1 MRLTSWRYII
11 PEPFKSLR
19 RNLGMSIAA
28 VMTMV
33 ITLFLCGVMGIL
45 VLNIDANAKMLEDS
59 VAIKIFIEDD
69 INQEAMDTLS
79 AEVKAT
85 EGVES
90 VLFVSRAQGL
100 ADMSSNYGSSE
111 EILAAIETNPLPNS
125 YTVKATHPDLVAG
138 LAEQFETFDNVAT
151 VRYGQDSVEAMFVF
165 MNWVRALGMALMG
178 LLGFSAVILISMN
191 IRLSV
196 EARKEEIQV
205 MKYVGASNSFI
216 TWPFILE
223 GMLLGLL
230 GAIIASIIT
239 FSSYGAIADIL
250 ATSLSFMDVVALG
263 SIAAPGVLLM
273 LFVGLFLGA
282 IGSAIAVRKHINV

>member
-1 MRLTSWRYII
+1 MRFTSWRYII

-33 ITLFLCGVMGIL
+33 ITLFLCGVFGIL
-45 VLNIDANAKMLEDS
+45 VLNIDANANMLEDS

-69 INQEAMDTLS
+69 IDQNAMDALS
-79 AEVKAT
+79 AQVKST
-85 EGVES
+85 PGVES
-90 VLFVSRAQGL
+90 VVYVSRAQGL

-111 EILAAIETNPLPNS
+111 DILAAIETNPLPNS
-125 YTVKATHPDLVAG
+125 YTVKATDPDLVAG
-138 LAEQFETFDNVAT
+138 LAAQFETFENVAT
-151 VRYGQDSVEAMFVF
+151 VRYGQDSVEMMFLF
-165 MNWVRALGMALMG
+165 MNWVRALGVALMI

-205 MKYVGASNSFI
+205 MKYVGASNAFI

-230 GAIIASIIT
+230 GAIIASGIT
-239 FSSYGAIADIL
+239 FSSYGAIAEVL
-250 ATSLSFMDVVALG
+250 ATSLSFMDVVELNLILVPG
-263 SIAAPGVLLM
+263 IIAM
-273 LFVGLFLGA
+273 LFIGLFLGA
-282 IGSAIAVRKHINV
+282 VGSAVAVRKHINV

>member
-1 MRLTSWRYII
+1 MRFTSWRYII

-33 ITLFLCGVMGIL
+33 ITLFLCGVFGIL
-45 VLNIDANAKMLEDS
+45 VLNIDANANMLEDS

-69 INQEAMDTLS
+69 IDQTAMDALS
-79 AEVKAT
+79 AQVKST
-85 EGVES
+85 DGVES
-90 VLFVSRAQGL
+90 VVYVSRAQGL

-125 YTVKATHPDLVAG
+125 YTVKATDPDLVAS
-138 LAEQFETFDNVAT
+138 LAAQFEKLENVAT
-151 VRYGQDSVEAMFVF
+151 VRYGQDSVEMMFLF
-165 MNWVRALGMALMG
+165 MNWVRALGVSLMV

-205 MKYVGASNSFI
+205 MKYVGASNAFI

-239 FSSYGAIADIL
+239 FSSYGAIAEVL
-250 ATSLSFMDVVALG
+250 ATSLSFMDVVDVG
-263 SIAAPGVLLM
+263 SIAIPGVLFM
-273 LFVGLFLGA
+273 LFIGLFLGA
-282 IGSAIAVRKHINV
+282 VGSAIAVRKHINV